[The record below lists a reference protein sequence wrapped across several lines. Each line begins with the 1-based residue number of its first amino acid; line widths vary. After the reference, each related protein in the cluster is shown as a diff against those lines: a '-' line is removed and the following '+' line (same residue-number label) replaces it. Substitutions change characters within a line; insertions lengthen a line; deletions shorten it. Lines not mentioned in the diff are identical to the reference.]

1 MLPAQRRDMLEQ
13 MVRNRPMRVAQMGDG
28 PFDIDR
34 VPVYDC
40 ADDEIETG
48 RAERLAFE
56 RSVTDLSALVEE
68 DGALQFMC
76 SFALVE
82 AGLATPAQCQT

>member
-1 MLPAQRRDMLEQ
+1 MFGVPRVDAGEVDMLPAQRRDMLEQ
-13 MVRNRPMRVAQMGDG
+13 MVRNRPMCVAQMGDG

-48 RAERLAFE
+48 RAERLASND
-56 RSVTDLSALVEE
+56 RSRISPR
-68 DGALQFMC
+68 
-76 SFALVE
+76 S
-82 AGLATPAQCQT
+82 